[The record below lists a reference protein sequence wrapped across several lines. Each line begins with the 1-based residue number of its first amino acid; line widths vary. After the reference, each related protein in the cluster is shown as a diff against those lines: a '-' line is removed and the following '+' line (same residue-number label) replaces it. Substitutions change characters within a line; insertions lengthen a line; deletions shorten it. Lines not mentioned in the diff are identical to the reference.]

1 MNLLCAPTR
10 SHHLLI
16 VSVLFSQA
24 VTPRQVLDVLRRY
37 VLPIFDPSASIA
49 VVACAPGKADDIAA
63 GLTSEGFEVER
74 RTLEVDAAELE
85 DGSIEGSENED
96 GTSDSETGE
105 LQHAHLE
112 VHPEI
117 R

>member
-1 MNLLCAPTR
+1 M
-10 SHHLLI
+10 
-16 VSVLFSQA
+16 
-24 VTPRQVLDVLRRY
+24 RRY

-74 RTLEVDAAELE
+74 RTLEVDAAEIE
-85 DGSIEGSENED
+85 EGSIDGSESD
-96 GTSDSETGE
+96 GESSDSEMVE
-105 LQHAHLE
+105 QQHPHLE
-112 VHPEI
+112 VHPEL